1 MTSVDELFTLS
12 IAAEKL
18 NREFYL
24 TLAGRFSHQPEISGF
39 WRQYAQEETGHMRWL
54 ENRRAALDAQQL
66 AAPAA
71 EDIVAA
77 ARRVLRFPLQDSL
90 AGVHTLEDACQLA
103 DELEH
108 AETNV
113 VFTFLIENFATD
125 LPAMSFLRQQLR
137 QHIAK
142 VDELRQKYPDLGQRA
157 QIRAR
162 QD

>member
-1 MTSVDELFTLS
+1 MTSVDELFTLA

-24 TLAGRFSHQPEISGF
+24 TLAGRFNRQPEISDF

-54 ENRRAALDAQQL
+54 ENRRATLDDRRL
-66 AAPAA
+66 SAPAA

-77 ARRVLRFPLQDSL
+77 IRKVLRFPLQDAL
-90 AGVHTLEDACQLA
+90 AGVRTLEDACQLA

-108 AETNV
+108 AETNA
-113 VFTFLIENFATD
+113 VFEFLIENFATD
-125 LPAMSFLRQQLR
+125 LQAMSFLRQQLH

-142 VDELRQKYPDLGQRA
+142 VDQLRQKYPDLGQRT
-157 QIRAR
+157 QIRVR
-162 QD
+162 PD